1 MRTRPFPL
9 SLKLAI
15 TFCMAALIAPAA
27 ALAQT
32 LPPATDVARQITVG
46 WNIGNSLEA
55 TGGET
60 AWGNPMITQQLID
73 SVKAAGFNAVRI
85 PCAWDGHANQT
96 TLQIDPVWMA
106 RVKQVVDYAIGNG
119 MYVVLNIHWDGGWLE
134 EHPVFSSQ
142 VAVNQKQRAYWTQIA
157 NQFKTYNERLL
168 FAGTNEVHADF
179 GTPTAEHIT
188 VQESYNQTFVDAVRA
203 TGGNNASRTL
213 VVQTYNTNM
222 WHGLDFFT
230 LPVDTVSN
238 RLIVETH
245 YYDPYDYTLNPN
257 GSCLFWG
264 APFPV
269 QGACTWAY
277 ESYVTDLFGRVRAE
291 WVDRGI
297 PVIIGE
303 YGVATRPN
311 LSLDSRQYWLE
322 YINRA
327 AADNGIKTFY
337 WDNGVAPAQMNGF
350 ALVSRTNGAVADQ
363 GALEAV
369 LRGAGIGNPNVQYT
383 LTTSVN
389 GSGTVSRNPT
399 GTTFPGGTLVTLTA
413 TPLAGNDFAGWTG
426 AVGGTTNPV
435 TIKIL
440 GNTTVAANFIPHGTG
455 GSGTILRE
463 FWLNVSGGT
472 ISSLTSS
479 PGYPN
484 SPTGSEQLTSLE
496 GPINVA
502 DNYGSRIRGY
512 IHPPI
517 SGAYTFWLGS
527 DDYGDLLLSTSDNP
541 ASATRIAFV
550 EGWTNSRE
558 WSKYPSQKSAAIN
571 LVAGQKYYIEVL
583 QKDAQGGDNVAV
595 AWQGPGIAQA
605 VIAGS
610 FLSPFV
616 VQGGGTNPALT
627 VTKAGTG
634 SGTVTSSPAGINCGG
649 TCTASYVSGTSVTL
663 TAATAA
669 GSTFAGWSGACTGT
683 ATCTVS
689 MTAARSVTATFN
701 STGTNTPC
709 ANPITFTG
717 NTGNF
722 NTTGAVCYRTSATLN
737 GWGCSNFDGR
747 TVTVGGVART
757 CGQLP
762 LAKSA
767 DGFTYFSVTAGT
779 FPWASLFTW

>member
-1 MRTRPFPL
+1 VRTLPYPS
-9 SLKLAI
+9 SLKWAI
-15 TFCMAALIAPAA
+15 PLFLVALMAPAA
-27 ALAQT
+27 EAQT
-32 LPPATDVARQITVG
+32 LPPASDVARQITVG

-60 AWGNPMITQQLID
+60 AWGNPALTQQLING
-73 SVKAAGFNAVRI
+73 VKAAGFNAVRI
-85 PCAWDGHANQT
+85 PCAWDSHANQA
-96 TLQIDPVWMA
+96 TLDIDPAWLA

-134 EHPVFSSQ
+134 EHPVFAQQ

-179 GTPTAEHIT
+179 GTPTAENIT
-188 VQESYNQTFVDAVRA
+188 VQESYNQTFVTAVRA

-213 VVQTYNTNM
+213 VVQTYSTNM
-222 WHGLDFFT
+222 WHGLSFFT
-230 LPVDTVSN
+230 PPVDTVAN

-245 YYDPYDYTLNPN
+245 YYDPYDFTLNPS
-257 GSCLFWG
+257 GSCLSWG
-264 APFPV
+264 APFPI
-269 QGACTWAY
+269 QSACTWAY
-277 ESYVTDLFGRVRAE
+277 ESYVTDLFGQVRAK
-291 WVDRGI
+291 WVDQGI

-311 LSLDSRQYWLE
+311 LNLASRQYWLE
-322 YINRA
+322 YINRT

-337 WDNGVAPAQMNGF
+337 WDNGASPAQANGF
-350 ALVSRTNGAVADQ
+350 AVVDRNTGAVVDQ
-363 GALEAV
+363 GALESI

-383 LTTSVN
+383 LTTTVN
-389 GSGTVSRNPT
+389 GSGSVSRSPT
-399 GTTFPGGTLVTLTA
+399 GTTFAGGTSVTLTA
-413 TPLAGNDFAGWTG
+413 SPGVGQDFAGWTG
-426 AVGGTTNPV
+426 GIGGVTNPV

-440 GNTTVAANFIPHGTG
+440 GNTTVAANFVARGTG

-463 FWLNVSGGT
+463 FWLNVTGSTTG
-472 ISSLTSS
+472 SLTASAN
-479 PGYPN
+479 YPN
-484 SPTGSEQLTSLE
+484 NPSGSEQLTSLE
-496 GPINVA
+496 GPINGA

-512 IHPPI
+512 IHPLI
-517 SGAYTFWLGS
+517 SGSYTFWLAS
-527 DDYGDLLLSTSDNP
+527 DDYGDLLLSTNDNP
-541 ASATRIAFV
+541 ANATRIAFV

-558 WSKYPSQKSAAIN
+558 WSKYPSQTSAAIN

-583 QKDAQGGDNVAV
+583 QKDATGGDNVAV

-616 VQGGGTNPALT
+616 APTGTSRALT
-627 VTKAGTG
+627 VTRAGTG
-634 SGTVTSSPAGINCGG
+634 SGTITSSPSGINCGSS
-649 TCTASYVSGTSVTL
+649 CSASYASGASVTL
-663 TAATAA
+663 TAAAA
-669 GSTFAGWSGACTGT
+669 SGSTFAGWSGACTGA
-683 ATCTVS
+683 ATCTVA
-689 MTAARSVTATFN
+689 MTAAVSVTATFN
-701 STGTNTPC
+701 ASSTNSPC
-709 ANPITFTG
+709 ANPVTFAG

-722 NTTGAVCYRTSATLN
+722 NTTAAVCYRTSATLS

-747 TVTVGGVART
+747 TVTVGGAVRT

-762 LAKSA
+762 LTASS
-767 DGFTYFSVTAGT
+767 DGFTYFSITAGA